1 MEWCGKRKLFT
12 KLCSSGKTPEPRAG
26 SIYGDLHT
34 LDAAPALH
42 PCRHMTDRRA
52 TLALVWFFVLASG
65 CSSAASP
72 TGVEAESATASGAA
86 NEIATLTNS
95 ERRQAGLAPFAIS
108 PLLMRA
114 AQLHADQMA
123 SAGEMAHVLPGSRYP
138 EPQDRLAAVGYR
150 WQAYAENVAYG
161 QGSPASA
168 LNSWMGSSGHRA
180 NILNP
185 GLTEIGAALARGSD
199 GRPYYVQVFGNPR

>member
-1 MEWCGKRKLFT
+1 L
-12 KLCSSGKTPEPRAG
+12 L
-26 SIYGDLHT
+26 
-34 LDAAPALH
+34 
-42 PCRHMTDRRA
+42 
-52 TLALVWFFVLASG
+52 LVVSG
-65 CSSAASP
+65 CSSPASP
-72 TGVEAESATASGAA
+72 TNVEAEGATAPAAA
-86 NEIATLTNS
+86 NEMAALTNA
-95 ERRQAGLAPFAIS
+95 ERRQAGLAPFTVS
-108 PLLMRA
+108 QPLMRA

-123 SAGEMAHVLPGSRYP
+123 SMGQMAHVLPGARYP

-168 LNSWMGSSGHRA
+168 LAAWMGSSGHRA

-185 GLTEIGAALARGSD
+185 GLTEIGAALARGPD

>member
-1 MEWCGKRKLFT
+1 M
-12 KLCSSGKTPEPRAG
+12 
-26 SIYGDLHT
+26 
-34 LDAAPALH
+34 AA
-42 PCRHMTDRRA
+42 
-52 TLALVWFFVLASG
+52 
-65 CSSAASP
+65 
-72 TGVEAESATASGAA
+72 
-86 NEIATLTNS
+86 LTNA
-95 ERRQAGLAPFAIS
+95 ERRQAGLAPLAIS

-123 SAGEMAHVLPGSRYP
+123 STGQMAHVLPGAPYP
-138 EPQDRLAAVGYR
+138 EPQHRLAAVGYR

-168 LNSWMGSSGHRA
+168 LTSWMGSAGHRA

-185 GLTEIGAALARGSD
+185 GLTELGTAIARASD